1 MIGLALCILNGIVG
15 LIFGWIPNGG
25 VPRTAIIAL
34 LPYAVLLVVTLLF
47 NAVRA
52 PAKMDNRRTVR
63 IGLLRRSARRRF
75 TELRD
80 AKNGELSRLTERLRQ
95 AEATPKAPPI
105 SVIEQ
110 RRRDLVAEYLKPFD
124 ADEIKALRH
133 VLESGQVNVQ
143 QLELRFGGPTAGMW
157 RRLLNKGI
165 PTGLVKADSRML
177 RINPELVNALAF
189 HLLGK

>member
-1 MIGLALCILNGIVG
+1 MNGIVG

-47 NAVRA
+47 NALRA

-80 AKNGELSRLTERLRQ
+80 AKNGELARLTERLRQ

-105 SVIEQ
+105 SAIEQ